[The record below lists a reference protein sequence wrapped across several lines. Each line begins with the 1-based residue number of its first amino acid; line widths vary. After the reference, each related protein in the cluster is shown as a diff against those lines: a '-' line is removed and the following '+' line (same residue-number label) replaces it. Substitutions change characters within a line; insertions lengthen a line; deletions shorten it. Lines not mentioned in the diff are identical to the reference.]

1 MTSGCSDIGAV
12 VNDHEQQRQRTG
24 RRHRAAPAFASVR
37 FGMCQTVA
45 CVRANAAWSYSRMA
59 LSRVLY
65 GWEELLCDLFK
76 LLARGKGRKYS

>member
-1 MTSGCSDIGAV
+1 MTMNSSGSVPVAGTV
-12 VNDHEQQRQRTG
+12 QLPRS
-24 RRHRAAPAFASVR
+24 SVR

-45 CVRANAAWSYSRMA
+45 CVRANTAWSYDRMA